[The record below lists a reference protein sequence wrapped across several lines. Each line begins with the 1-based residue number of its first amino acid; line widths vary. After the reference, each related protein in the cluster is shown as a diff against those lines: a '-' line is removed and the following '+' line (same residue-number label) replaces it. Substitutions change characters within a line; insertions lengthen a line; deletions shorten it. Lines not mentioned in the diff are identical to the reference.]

1 MIEKIY
7 DRKEKYW
14 YILIS
19 GQHPYQIDVEGY
31 FCMGGAPEIRC
42 HCDLEM
48 LKNETGIGFPNDV
61 ILDVKMGYV
70 NAQHFIEN
78 ILVFRSHRRKNIE
91 ISYSLYRKPLDGHE
105 KTFKAHFITN
115 KYDIFAFYSEMKPK
129 ENIYDKILKDVG
141 LLSLYTR
148 DMTDEELEQSELKT
162 EEEEE

>member
-7 DRKEKYW
+7 DRKDKVW
-14 YILIS
+14 DITIS
-19 GQHPYQIDVEGY
+19 GQIQYDISIEGGI
-31 FCMGGAPEIRC
+31 CMGGKPHFRC

-48 LKNETGIGFPNDV
+48 LKNETGEGFPNDV
-61 ILDVKMGYV
+61 SLDVGMV
-70 NAQHFIEN
+70 SDQHFIEF
-78 ILVFRSHRRKNIE
+78 IQVFRSHRRKNIK
-91 ISYSLYRKPLDGHE
+91 ICYSLYRKPLDGHE
-105 KTFKAHFITN
+105 KIIKAHFTTN

-148 DMTDEELEQSELKT
+148 DMTDEEIEQSQLET